1 MPPRKSHPKHID
13 QAYPQVNFVE
23 ACYENKN
30 DKEGFSEYMYP
41 RGIFSKGIY
50 SPPDTTPKAH
60 GYGHS
65 IGQRAGKL
73 RLSGK
78 AGAHR
83 IGKR

>member
-1 MPPRKSHPKHID
+1 MPKKSHPHKID
-13 QAYPQVNFVE
+13 PAYPQVNFVE
-23 ACYENKN
+23 AAALNHGE
-30 DKEGFSEYMYP
+30 
-41 RGIFSKGIY
+41 SKYDALYGPCQPFDFD
-50 SPPDTTPKAH
+50 PPPPHYRKAH
-60 GYGHS
+60 NTHGHS